1 MKNDIW
7 KLIFRFFYLIIVL
20 ELIGVLLW
28 SLSDVTGLF
37 TFIITSAVISFGLW
51 AITSHKRRKE
61 LPQTDERLQK
71 HAERSLIFAGL
82 AGLAIL
88 LQVTIVEIITGVNY
102 KPEIVFGIV
111 IGGYYVVAAATYLI
125 QNKVR

>member
-28 SLSDVTGLF
+28 SLSDVTGVF
-37 TFIITSAVISFGLW
+37 IFIIMFAVMFFGYW
-51 AITSHKRRKE
+51 TITSHKRRKE

-71 HAERSLIFAGL
+71 HFERSLIFAGL